1 VPHSVWPGQPGG
13 CPYGDN
19 RNPEGPHGAGRP
31 GCRSPVG
38 FNRAQFGDRGSWAI
52 AFGQTSASALCS
64 SGGRSAAV
72 QAAFSRL
79 RIASAW
85 LALIRPTAIA
95 SITTSARQQRVY
107 IFVSPRMVCF
117 SNPKL
122 VSKRLLTRSTAV
134 RLS

>member
-1 VPHSVWPGQPGG
+1 MAAQASGS
-13 CPYGDN
+13 
-19 RNPEGPHGAGRP
+19 RR
-31 GCRSPVG
+31 VG
-38 FNRAQFGDRGSWAI
+38 FHNPSVLIPLPRAD
-52 AFGQTSASALCS
+52 CS
-64 SGGRSAAV
+64 LGVLSPRPRRSAV